1 MKLNDNDFNNR
12 ISEGGTTMPINID
25 KVKPFRLI
33 KTPFFTPFNKKDKR
47 HGSAIFLMTKSFDQ
61 SVNLINHPLVSNL
74 NMYNS
79 YFLEWNAMYLINSNK
94 IVNESLEVD
103 DPYVSK
109 VYGNN
114 PIVTESHFEDS
125 GNLFFFSEATPENV
139 LDVRLRKILYR
150 ERLRNYNAIK

>member
-1 MKLNDNDFNNR
+1 
-12 ISEGGTTMPINID
+12 MPINID

-79 YFLEWNAMYLINSNK
+79 
-94 IVNESLEVD
+94 
-103 DPYVSK
+103 
-109 VYGNN
+109 
-114 PIVTESHFEDS
+114 
-125 GNLFFFSEATPENV
+125 
-139 LDVRLRKILYR
+139 
-150 ERLRNYNAIK
+150 